1 MAKSLSVQIG
11 FTMIEVLVSI
21 IVLAVGL
28 LGMAGLAARTLNA
41 EYESYQRA
49 QALILLADIV
59 DKINANRKAAG
70 CYVFSD
76 PSSGAPSLG
85 TGSTIMPACNAYG
98 TAEEQARA
106 VADLSEWSAKLLGAA
121 ELQSGNSVGA
131 MVGARGCVSF
141 DAATNLYQVSIAW
154 QGMNATVA
162 PTTQDPTWL
171 CGVGLYGPEN
181 ERRLVSAT
189 LSIANLR

>member
-49 QALILLADIV
+49 QALILLADMV
-59 DKINANRKAAG
+59 DKVNANRKAAG
-70 CYVFSD
+70 CYAFTD
-76 PSSGAPSLG
+76 SSNGAPSLG
-85 TGSTIMPACNAYG
+85 TGSNVTPSCNAYG

-106 VADLSEWSAKLLGAA
+106 VADLTEW
-121 ELQSGNSVGA
+121 NSK
-131 MVGARGCVSF
+131 
-141 DAATNLYQVSIAW
+141 
-154 QGMNATVA
+154 
-162 PTTQDPTWL
+162 
-171 CGVGLYGPEN
+171 
-181 ERRLVSAT
+181 
-189 LSIANLR
+189 